1 MHVPQDA
8 QPGMAT
14 DEQLEAL
21 ANARGRDLDDL
32 YSRLMI
38 NHHAGGAHM
47 GDAGA
52 SRASIKSVRAN
63 AAAMAANQR
72 TEIHELNTRRT
83 QLGLAPH
90 NG

>member
-1 MHVPQDA
+1 
-8 QPGMAT
+8 
-14 DEQLEAL
+14 
-21 ANARGRDLDDL
+21 
-32 YSRLMI
+32 MI